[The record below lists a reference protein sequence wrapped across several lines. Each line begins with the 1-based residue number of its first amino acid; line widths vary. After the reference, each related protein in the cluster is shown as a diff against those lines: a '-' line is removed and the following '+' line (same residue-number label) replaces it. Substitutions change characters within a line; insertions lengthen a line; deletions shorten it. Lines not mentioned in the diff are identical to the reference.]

1 LSAKNLALPLPPM
14 PTLSRPLGRHLAT
27 GPGLESAIVDA
38 QRIGCTSVQIFPGNP
53 KGWHYT
59 PLPAERSAKARAGWT
74 AAGVSPLVIH
84 APYIINPASPE
95 DRLHASSKQG
105 IRNALTH
112 GRDLGATAVVVH
124 LGSHKG
130 TGHDAGSARLIE
142 ACAFALEGLP
152 DDLYLLLENNVGAG
166 NSMGGTLDA
175 LGGLLRDAAHPQ
187 MGVCIDSA
195 HLWGA
200 GYDLTTSDGV
210 EHALAEIDRAVGLAH
225 VRVLH
230 ANDSPVPL
238 GSHRDQHAH
247 LGQGQIGYV
256 GLAALLAHPA
266 LAGVPAVLETPDGGV
281 EEEIIRIRVAAL
293 LCMGDAE
300 GARALQETALPVQK
314 AGPSPQEEL

>member
-1 LSAKNLALPLPPM
+1 M
-14 PTLSRPLGRHLAT
+14 
-27 GPGLESAIVDA
+27 
-38 QRIGCTSVQIFPGNP
+38 
-53 KGWHYT
+53 
-59 PLPAERSAKARAGWT
+59 
-74 AAGVSPLVIH
+74 IH

-130 TGHDAGSARLIE
+130 TGHEAGSARLIA

-166 NSMGGTLDA
+166 NTMGVLDA

-187 MGVCIDSA
+187 IGVCIDSA

-210 EHALAEIDRAVGLAH
+210 EHALSEYDRAIGLTH

-238 GSHRDQHAH
+238 GSHRDEHAH

-266 LAGVPAVLETPDGGV
+266 LAGVPAIMETPDGGV
-281 EEEIIRIRVAAL
+281 EEEIIRFRVAAL

-300 GARALQETALPVQK
+300 GARALQEPALPVQEREK
-314 AGPSPQEEL
+314 EEM